1 MSERMPHVIVAKDEL
16 PLCGSY
22 HRSEGHCHSR
32 TFVVHASGRMTQTE
46 WLESQENQV
55 TEREG

>member
-1 MSERMPHVIVAKDEL
+1 MPHVIVAKDEL
-16 PLCGSY
+16 PLCLSY

-32 TFVVHASGRMTQTE
+32 TFVVHASGHMTQTE
-46 WLESQENQV
+46 WLKSQENQV